1 MPISNP
7 VNISP
12 TDLRPDIGI
21 GVDIPFNKPGVFSP
35 NYTTKKS
42 IRNNLINFFL
52 TNTGERF
59 MNPTF
64 GGGLRNFLFSQ
75 AIDTNT
81 NILQQ
86 EIQEKINSQFPLIG
100 IGQLTVTPTPDTHT
114 VTINL
119 SYFVKNTNIKDSI
132 TIEFNQ

>member
-1 MPISNP
+1 
-7 VNISP
+7 
-12 TDLRPDIGI
+12 
-21 GVDIPFNKPGVFSP
+21 
-35 NYTTKKS
+35 
-42 IRNNLINFFL
+42 
-52 TNTGERF
+52 

>member
-7 VNISP
+7 VYISP

>member
-7 VNISP
+7 VSISP
-12 TDLRPDIGI
+12 TDLRPDVGV
-21 GVDIPFNKPGVFSP
+21 GVDIPFNKPGVFSS

-42 IRNNLINFFL
+42 VRNNLINFFL

-81 NILQQ
+81 NNLQQ
-86 EIQEKINSQFPLIG
+86 DIQEKINLQFPLVG
-100 IGQLTVTPTPDTHT
+100 IGQLIVTPTPDNNT

-119 SYFVKNTNIKDSI
+119 SYFVKNTNIKDNI